1 MKVAVPLA
9 KNTLA
14 PLGITAAASV
24 IDARIQKKKY
34 TVLEQQP

>member
-1 MKVAVPLA
+1 MPLA

-24 IDARIQKKKY
+24 IDARIQKQKY